1 MVGEKSVTNQ
11 NPSNA
16 NEIESIKLVYAG
28 QLQIMGGVD

>member
-16 NEIESIKLVYAG
+16 NEIESIKLVLAG